1 MDGNAR
7 EGNVFQTPAQ
17 NIIRVWETLKAEVK
31 AQIWTGADL
40 KNKTFAK
47 IKKMIQL
54 MNKVPVK
61 LKQSVLE

>member
-1 MDGNAR
+1 MERNAR

-47 IKKMIQL
+47 IKR
-54 MNKVPVK
+54 
-61 LKQSVLE
+61 